1 MTGIFSRPVA
11 KKLKMFLKPKIPELE
26 GLDVY
31 ELSELE
37 PSSIVIAGP

>member
-1 MTGIFSRPVA
+1 
-11 KKLKMFLKPKIPELE
+11 LKVNGQWLKIFLKLEIPELKE
-26 GLDVY
+26 IDIY